1 MTCRFQVRISTT
13 RREVAKRFNADYL
26 RNWAYEGWNF
36 MLPFYITKTL
46 LFYNKTMF
54 KEAGLAEPPKSF
66 DEIMS
71 HARAMAK

>member
-1 MTCRFQVRISTT
+1 
-13 RREVAKRFNADYL
+13 
-26 RNWAYEGWNF
+26 

-66 DEIMS
+66 DEIIDCTPE
-71 HARAMAK
+71 AMAKGEKTGLLTLNFDWLYWPLLQDERASSS